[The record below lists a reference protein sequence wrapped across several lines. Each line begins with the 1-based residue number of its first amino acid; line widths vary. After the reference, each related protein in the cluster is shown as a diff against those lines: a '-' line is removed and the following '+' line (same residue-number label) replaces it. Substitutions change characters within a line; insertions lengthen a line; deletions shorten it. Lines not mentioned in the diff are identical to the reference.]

1 MRRLARLAAGGS
13 ALALAAAVGAGS
25 ARAATDVTT
34 FGYDLQRTGLNPQET
49 AIGPGNAGTLALR
62 WSAATGRA
70 ALYTQPLV
78 ATGVAAKGGGTRDL
92 VYVGGRGGG
101 LVAVDRATGAIAW
114 KALGTGQLDGVFGTP
129 TLDRAG
135 RTLYAATWGDD
146 LHALDEATGKERP
159 GWPIHLTPAG
169 LTSDRVWGGLTL
181 VGTSLYV
188 EVASAGD
195 HPPYRGEVIRVDVT
209 RRKVA
214 NTWFSGGTSGLDG
227 GGLWGF
233 GGVSVE
239 PSGSALYA
247 ATGNGLGAN
256 EHAAYFDQ
264 VVRLGRALRLRA
276 ANYPG
281 LVGRDVDF
289 GATPLLYR
297 APGCP
302 ARLAVMNKSG
312 VLLVY
317 DRAAIA
323 EGPRQRLQMSTVGS
337 LFIGVPAYDPGR
349 KLIFV
354 NNPSE
359 SRDGKFKRGLV
370 ALRVGADCGL
380 SVAWQKALGAAG
392 GSGGL
397 SLSVPPT
404 VANGVVYAVRSADS
418 AVYALDAATGAQ
430 LWSSGTRITGGIY
443 GAVTVANGQLL
454 VPAVNG
460 TLYAF
465 APASPRG

>member
-1 MRRLARLAAGGS
+1 MRRSTRLAVGGW
-13 ALALAAAVGAGS
+13 AAALAAVAPCVQ
-25 ARAATDVTT
+25 AATDVTT

-49 AIGPGNAGTLALR
+49 VIGTGNAGTLALR

-78 ATGVAAKGGGTRDL
+78 ATGVAAEGGGTRDL

-101 LVAVDRATGAIAW
+101 LVAADRATGAIAW

-129 TLDRAG
+129 TLDRASH
-135 RTLYAATWGDD
+135 TLYAATWGDD

-159 GWPIHLTPAG
+159 GWPVHLTPKS

-195 HPPYRGEVIRVDVT
+195 HPPYRGEVVAVDVT
-209 RRKVA
+209 RRKVV

-239 PSGSALYA
+239 PSGAALYA

-264 VVRLGRALRLRA
+264 VVRLSPTLKLRA

-302 ARLAVMNKSG
+302 AQLAVMNKSG

-317 DRAAIA
+317 DRSAIA
-323 EGPRQRLQMSTVGS
+323 EGPRQRLRMSTVGS
-337 LFIGVPAYDPGR
+337 LFIGVPAYDPAR
-349 KLIFV
+349 RLVYV
-354 NNPSE
+354 NNPSD
-359 SRDGKFKRGLV
+359 SRDGKFKHGLV
-370 ALRVGADCGL
+370 ALKVGADCDL
-380 SVAWQKALGAAG
+380 SVKWQTVLGPPRKPGQEHA
-392 GSGGL
+392 SI
-397 SLSVPPT
+397 PPT

-418 AVYALDAATGAQ
+418 AVYALDAATGRQ

-465 APASPRG
+465 APHG